1 MWVIYIDIYIY
12 MGRLDEMGWVGEL
25 NELDELVEL
34 GKLGEPN
41 ELDLD

>member
-1 MWVIYIDIYIY
+1 
-12 MGRLDEMGWVGEL
+12 MGGLDELGLVGEL
-25 NELDELVEL
+25 NELVEL

>member
-1 MWVIYIDIYIY
+1 MGNIYRYIY
-12 MGRLDEMGWVGEL
+12 MGGLDELGLVGEL
-25 NELDELVEL
+25 NKLDELVEL

>member
-1 MWVIYIDIYIY
+1 MGNIYRYIY
-12 MGRLDEMGWVGEL
+12 MGGLDELGLVG
-25 NELDELVEL
+25 ELDELVEL